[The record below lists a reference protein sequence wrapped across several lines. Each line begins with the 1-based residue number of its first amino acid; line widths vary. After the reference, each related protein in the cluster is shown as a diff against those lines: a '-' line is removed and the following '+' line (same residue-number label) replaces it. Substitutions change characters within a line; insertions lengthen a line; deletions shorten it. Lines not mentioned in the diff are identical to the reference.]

1 MTRAQNIALL
11 SLFLLIIFAVPISQA
26 VIDVKL
32 EDEPKPFFL
41 TLFERAPSEKNL
53 RDFENNLEEGSYYE
67 QKVRPVFQLARYYAL
82 RDLGEKALRGRGD
95 GWYFYTPGVKYLTE
109 PFYTELTE
117 PPKDDPIGAIADF
130 KRQLA
135 QRGIKLLVMPVPG
148 KATVHPERLVA
159 GLEPR
164 RELASHTRRVMND
177 LRQQGVEVIDLH
189 RVFLDIRASK
199 PEKVLYMRGDTH
211 WTGEGARIAAE
222 TVAAR
227 VRQMVWYQ
235 QLPRQERYAR
245 REVTVSRRGDVPK
258 MTRIPRQEQLFPLE
272 KVTCYQIRF
281 ASGEDKGETY
291 EEPDEYSDAPILV
304 LGDSFSR
311 VFETDEPEAA
321 GWIANLAYEL
331 QTPVGSIVNDGGA
344 STLVRQQLAQDLEQL
359 EGKKLVVWAF
369 VERDVRF
376 GMQGWQKI
384 KLWPDQTK
392 SKN

>member
-53 RDFENNLEEGSYYE
+53 RDFENNLEEGSFYE
-67 QKVRPVFQLARYYAL
+67 QRVRPVFQLARYYAL

-95 GWYFYTPGVKYLTE
+95 HWYFYTPGVRYLTQ
-109 PFYTELTE
+109 PFYTELTK
-117 PPKDDPIGAIADF
+117 PPDDDPVATIADF
-130 KRQLA
+130 QRQLA
-135 QRGIKLLVMPVPG
+135 AKGIKLLVMPVPG
-148 KATVHPERLVA
+148 KATVHPDRLLSGVR
-159 GLEPR
+159 PR
-164 RELASHTRRVMND
+164 PEIAAHTRRVMD
-177 LRQQGVEVIDLH
+177 ELRQQGVEVVDLLE
-189 RVFLDIRASK
+189 VFLQIRARQ
-199 PEKVLYMRGDTH
+199 PERVLYMRGDTH
-211 WTGEGARIAAE
+211 WTGEGARLAAE

-227 VRQMVWYQ
+227 IRQMGWYQ
-235 QLPRQERYAR
+235 GLPGQARYTR
-245 REVTVSRRGDVPK
+245 RKVTVSRRGDVPK
-258 MTRIPRQEQLFPLE
+258 MTRIPRQQQLFPPE
-272 KVTCYQIRF
+272 KVTCYQVLQ
-281 ASGEDKGETY
+281 AAGGETY
-291 EEPDEYSDAPILV
+291 EEPDEPGEAPILV

-321 GWIANLAYEL
+321 GWIANLAFAL

-344 STLVRQQLAQDLEQL
+344 STLVRQQLARDLGQL
-359 EGKKLVVWAF
+359 EGKKVVVWAF

-384 KLWPDQTK
+384 ALWPDGK
-392 SKN
+392 KKNN